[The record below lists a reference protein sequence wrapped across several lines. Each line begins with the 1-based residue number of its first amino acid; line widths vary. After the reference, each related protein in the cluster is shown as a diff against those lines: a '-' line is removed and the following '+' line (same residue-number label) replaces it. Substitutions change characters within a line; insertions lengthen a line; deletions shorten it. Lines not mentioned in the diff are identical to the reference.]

1 MWPKALL
8 TVLCLLM
15 IAAAIHFDASRARSL
30 LATGAH
36 DGPRLRLL
44 TWNIGYAELEDDSRA
59 HTKDLKTIAETI
71 LNHDPDAVAL
81 QELTGADQLKIL
93 LGNLHDR
100 YRGAIAPAGNSDR
113 VEAVLVKVRDAR
125 FESFAADGKYG
136 IAATFQLSDTSPE
149 IVFASAHA
157 DAFKAARRRVFTGEV
172 VDWAR
177 NRPRGSI
184 VFVAGDFNFELKAKD
199 ESHLYTDNVKNDS
212 EAISYALKYFRDL
225 GRDAGYTAV
234 DDRRIDYIFGPKEA
248 VVLRRAEVLRNAG
261 VGKMDHWPVLIEV
274 SL

>member
-15 IAAAIHFDASRARSL
+15 IAGAIHFDPSRARTL

-44 TWNIGYAELEDDSRA
+44 TWNIGYAAFEDDSRA

-71 LNHDPDAVAL
+71 LNYDPDAVAL
-81 QELTGADQLKIL
+81 QELTGPDQLKIL
-93 LGNLHDR
+93 LSNLHDR
-100 YRGAIAPAGNSDR
+100 YRGAIAPAGSSDR
-113 VEAVLVKVRDAR
+113 LEAVLVKVRDPR
-125 FESFAADGKYG
+125 FQSFAADGRYG
-136 IAATFQLSDTSPE
+136 IAATFHLGDQSPE
-149 IVFASAHA
+149 IVWASAHA
-157 DAFKAARRRVFTGEV
+157 DSFKAARRRVFTGEV

-184 VFVAGDFNFELKAKD
+184 VFVAGDFNFELRAKD
-199 ESHLYTDNVKNDS
+199 ESHFYTDDVQNDS
-212 EAISYALKYFRDL
+212 EAYSYALKYFRDL
-225 GRDAGYTAV
+225 GRDAGYTAI
-234 DDRRIDYIFGPKEA
+234 DDRRIDYIFGPKES

-261 VGKMDHWPVLIEV
+261 VGKMDHWPVLVEV
-274 SL
+274 NL